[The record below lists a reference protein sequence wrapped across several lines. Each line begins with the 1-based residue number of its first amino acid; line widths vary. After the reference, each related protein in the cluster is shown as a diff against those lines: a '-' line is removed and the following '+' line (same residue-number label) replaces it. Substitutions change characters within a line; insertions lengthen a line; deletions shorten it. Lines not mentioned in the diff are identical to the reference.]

1 MTEEQMQKVTWLN
14 RAFYAYKKLGALLAQ
29 QDRLRTLAQ
38 SLSVSYEGNDKGKSS
53 GSKNGTE
60 NALIK
65 LADISRNIDS
75 EVHTMLD
82 VYTEIDNAI
91 QQIDDDVSQAIL
103 KRRYLAFETMEQIAE
118 NMNYD
123 KSTVQ
128 RKHKK
133 SLDKL
138 PPFAI
143 VCHPKK

>member
-118 NMNYD
+118 NMHYSERNIKY
-123 KSTVQ
+123 
-128 RKHKK
+128 KHKQA
-133 SLDKL
+133 LDK
-138 PPFAI
+138 FALDCI
-143 VCHPKK
+143 VLHPET